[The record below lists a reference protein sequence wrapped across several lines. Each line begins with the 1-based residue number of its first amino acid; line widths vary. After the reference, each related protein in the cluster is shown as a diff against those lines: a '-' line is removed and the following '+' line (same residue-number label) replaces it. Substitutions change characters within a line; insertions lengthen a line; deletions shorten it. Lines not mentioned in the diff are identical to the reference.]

1 MNRFKVADTDYTA
14 KAAQL
19 RQRLAEIEDKLALL
33 IERRKAFAL
42 DAVSQDKPALIAI
55 EKIDTEAAALR
66 RERDTASDA
75 IEHLER
81 LQREQLAENERKD
94 RARREAEGR
103 KLADAVLAISGEIDG
118 SMVALRTLF
127 EQRAVVLRQLG
138 DTRTVS
144 SNYLLRLHQKFLPSA
159 AARKAGLERYLALE
173 HIPVPN
179 ISTLVDSTSGL
190 RGPLTALDK
199 SEDKSEEAA

>member
-1 MNRFKVADTDYTA
+1 MTSRFKVADDDY
-14 KAAQL
+14 AARADLL

-81 LQREQLAENERKD
+81 LQREQLTEKER
-94 RARREAEGR
+94 RERERREAEAR
-103 KLADAVLAISGEIDG
+103 KLADAVLAQNAEIDTAFG
-118 SMVALRTLF
+118 KLRQLF
-127 EQRAVVLRQLG
+127 EQRAVLLRQLG
-138 DTRTVS
+138 NTQTIPS
-144 SNYLLRLHQKFLPSA
+144 TLILRMFQRFAPTC
-159 AARKAGLERYLALE
+159 AARKAGLQDFLSLE
-173 HIPVPN
+173 FVPVGQ
-179 ISTLVDSTSGL
+179 IKTLLESNKFLS
-190 RGPLTALDK
+190 GPLTAAV
-199 SEDKSEEAA
+199 EEEAAA

>member
-1 MNRFKVADTDYTA
+1 MTSHYKIADDDY
-14 KAAQL
+14 AARADLL
-19 RQRLAEIEDKLALL
+19 RQRLAEIDAKLVLL

-81 LQREQLAENERKD
+81 LEREQLAENER
-94 RARREAEGR
+94 RERERREAEAR
-103 KLADAVLAISGEIDG
+103 KLADAVLAISTEIDG
-118 SMVALRTLF
+118 AMVALRTLF

-190 RGPLTALDK
+190 RGPLTAAVETK
-199 SEDKSEEAA
+199 EEVAA